1 MDYDAAL
8 RLEKMKAERSKQV
21 PAFKEVTQIIRNL
34 FDSLEK

>member
-1 MDYDAAL
+1 MNYDAAL
-8 RLEKMKAERSKQV
+8 RLEKMEAERSKQV